1 MQARIEQIIT
11 GLTDRASGF
20 MAGFSV
26 SAGMIQI
33 ALALVVITV
42 ASYLTVGILYKIAG
56 LQMTARGNTV
66 KEHAAFFAPQAY
78 QREPLAS
85 YNVIA
90 ERNIF
95 HTTMDAIA
103 DKEAE
108 IMLPTEEYTAFDLK
122 GTIAV
127 DENIGYAIV
136 EERGKGSQKLYRIGE
151 MIGSA
156 RLIRVTRK
164 AAILNSDGRDLVMKI
179 KEPEAGSSSGR
190 LSSRADL
197 HQNAI
202 AVSREEVTQ
211 TMGDLKT
218 IMSQAIVRPYL
229 TDGAQHG
236 FIISNIVPGSLYER
250 LGLKNGDVVTS
261 VNGRELTGVDDAM
274 QLVNTMQSGGDISVS
289 LLRNGANETLNYSFR

>member
-11 GLTDRASGF
+11 GLTGRASGF
-20 MAGFSV
+20 TAGFSV
-26 SAGMIQI
+26 SAGTIQI
-33 ALALVVITV
+33 VLALVVITV
-42 ASYLTVGILYKIAG
+42 ASCLTGGILYKIAG
-56 LQMTARGNTV
+56 LQMTVRGNTV
-66 KEHAAFFAPQAY
+66 KERAAFFAPQAY
-78 QREPLAS
+78 QREPLAN

-90 ERNIF
+90 ERTIF

-103 DKEAE
+103 DTDAE
-108 IMLPTEEYTAFDLK
+108 IMQPTEEYTAFDLK

-179 KEPEAGSSSGR
+179 KEPEADSSRGR
-190 LSSRADL
+190 LSSREGL
-197 HQNAI
+197 QQNDI
-202 AVSREEVTQ
+202 AVSREEVTL

-218 IMSQAIVRPYL
+218 IMSHAVVRPYL
-229 TDGAQHG
+229 ADGAQHG

-261 VNGRELTGVDDAM
+261 VNGTELTGVDDAM